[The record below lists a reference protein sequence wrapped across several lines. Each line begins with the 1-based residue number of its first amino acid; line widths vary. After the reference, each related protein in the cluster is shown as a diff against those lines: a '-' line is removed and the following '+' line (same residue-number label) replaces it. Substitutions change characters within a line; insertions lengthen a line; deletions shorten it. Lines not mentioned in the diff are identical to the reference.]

1 MKKSIPFLIVLLCFW
16 GQQSWSQMK
25 VLKKA
30 AAADNSEIK
39 VTSKK
44 EVKVSQE
51 IKTLPKDQLKTIKET
66 YNWTKEQI
74 LIINFKGLKDEC
86 VFSIYDGLQATQ
98 DWFEN
103 SVYPNVDLTD
113 CRNIYVYADKL
124 YAKPILDFEKHYDDV
139 GHYFLKHF
147 FNTKGTCYGVM
158 IINKKGEYLVESG
171 EYNQYTIN
179 NMIQRLK

>member
-1 MKKSIPFLIVLLCFW
+1 MKRTVRFTIILLCLVA
-16 GQQSWSQMK
+16 QQSWSQIQM
-25 VLKKA
+25 LKKTA
-30 AAADNSEIK
+30 SVENTEIK
-39 VTSKK
+39 ATSK
-44 EVKVSQE
+44 EVKVPQE

-66 YNWTKEQI
+66 YNWNKEQL

-86 VFSIYDGLQATQ
+86 SFSIYDGLQATQ
-98 DWFEN
+98 DWFDN
-103 SVYPNVDLTD
+103 NVYPNVDLTD

-124 YAKPILDFEKHYDDV
+124 YAKPILDFKTHYDDV

-147 FNTKGTCYGVM
+147 FNIKGTCYGIM

-171 EYNQYTIN
+171 DYNQYTIN